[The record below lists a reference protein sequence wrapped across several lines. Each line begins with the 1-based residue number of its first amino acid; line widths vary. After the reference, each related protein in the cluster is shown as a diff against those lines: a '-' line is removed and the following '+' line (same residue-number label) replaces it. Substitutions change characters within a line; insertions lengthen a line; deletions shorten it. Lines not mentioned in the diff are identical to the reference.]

1 MILSTSNGGLHQ
13 RYGFEGATEL
23 LKKAGFDAIDMDLCV
38 LEKDDSVF
46 WDSTYKY
53 RAAELREHAESLG
66 MSFNQSH
73 APFHY
78 NWKNNPNEYEE
89 RFMPGMIRT
98 LEISALLG
106 CKQAVVHPIHH
117 QEYIGHEEEQFE
129 LNIKFYRDLLPYAKE
144 FGVKIALENM
154 WQNEVKRKRP
164 GYDVCSL
171 ATEFVRYI
179 DTLDDGMFTACLDL
193 GHSGMVGEEAQDAI
207 RILGHD
213 RLGALH
219 VHDNDYCADQH
230 TLPYLG
236 KMDFEAIMKALA
248 DVDYVGEFTYET
260 ARYYGRMPDEMMLP
274 ALRFMADM
282 GRYLDSRFEFY
293 KNEKN

>member
-13 RYGFEGATEL
+13 RFGFEGATEL
-23 LKKAGFDAIDMDLCV
+23 LKNAGFDAIDMDLCG

-46 WDSTYKY
+46 WDNTYKY
-53 RAAELREHAESLG
+53 RVLEIREHAESLG

-78 NWKNNPNEYEE
+78 RWATNPNEYEE
-89 RFMPGMIRT
+89 RFMPGMIRA
-98 LEISALLG
+98 LEISGMLG
-106 CKQAVVHPIHH
+106 CKQAIVHPIHH

-129 LNIKFYRDLLPYAKE
+129 LNMKFYRDLLPYAKE
-144 FGVKIALENM
+144 YGVKIALENM
-154 WQNEVKRKRP
+154 WQNEVKRKHP
-164 GYDVCSL
+164 GVDVCSL
-171 ATEFVRYI
+171 ATEFVRYM
-179 DTLDDGMFTACLDL
+179 DTLNDDYFTACLDL

-219 VHDNDYCADQH
+219 VHDNNYREDQH

-236 KMDFEAIMKALA
+236 KMNFEAICKALA
-248 DVDYVGEFTYET
+248 EVDYKGEFTYEA
-260 ARYYGRMPDEMMLP
+260 ARFYGGIPNELLPSALKFMVEVGRHLIGRIEYYK
-274 ALRFMADM
+274 
-282 GRYLDSRFEFY
+282 SI
-293 KNEKN
+293 

>member
-13 RYGFEGATEL
+13 RYGFEKASEM
-23 LKKAGFDAIDMDLCV
+23 LKEAGFDAIDMDLGL
-38 LEKDDSVF
+38 LEKDSSVF
-46 WDSTYKY
+46 WDNTYKY
-53 RAAELREHAESLG
+53 RVQDIREHAEKIG
-66 MSFNQSH
+66 ISFNQSH

-78 NWKNNPNEYEE
+78 NWATNPNEYEE
-89 RFMPGMIRT
+89 RFFPSMVRA
-98 LEISALLG
+98 LEISAMLG

-129 LNIKFYRDLLPYAKE
+129 LNIRFYRELLPYAKE
-144 FGVKIALENM
+144 YGVKIALENM

-171 ATEFVRYI
+171 ANEFVRYI
-179 DTLDDGMFTACLDL
+179 DTLDDDMFTACLDI
-193 GHSGMVGEEAQDAI
+193 GHSGMVGEEAYDAI

-236 KMDFEAIMKALA
+236 KMDFEKITEALA
-248 DVDYVGEFTYET
+248 KVNYKGEFTYE
-260 ARYYGRMPDEMMLP
+260 AGKFYNRMPDPMMLP
-274 ALRFMADM
+274 SLNFMAEM
-282 GRYLDSRFEFY
+282 GRYLIGRIEYY
-293 KNEKN
+293 KNV

>member
-13 RYGFEGATEL
+13 RYGFEKATEM
-23 LKKAGFDAIDMDLCV
+23 LKTAGFDAIDMDLGP

-46 WDSTYKY
+46 WDNTYKY
-53 RAAELREHAESLG
+53 RVQDIREHAESIG

-78 NWKNNPNEYEE
+78 RWATNPNEYEE
-89 RFMPGMIRT
+89 RFFPAMVRA

-129 LNIKFYRDLLPYAKE
+129 LNMKFYRELLPYAKN

-171 ATEFVRYI
+171 ASEFVRYI
-179 DTLDDGMFTACLDL
+179 DTLDDDYFTACLDL
-193 GHSGMVGEEAQDAI
+193 GHSGMVGEEAYDAI

-219 VHDNDYCADQH
+219 VHDNDYCADLH

-236 KMDFEAIMKALA
+236 KMDFEKICEALA
-248 DVDYVGEFTYET
+248 EVDYKGEFTYE
-260 ARYYGRMPDEMMLP
+260 AGKFFNRMPDPMMLP
-274 ALRFMADM
+274 ALKFMADM
-282 GRYLDSRFEFY
+282 GHYLIGRIEDY
-293 KNEKN
+293 KKA

>member
-1 MILSTSNGGLHQ
+1 MILSTSNGSLHH
-13 RYGFEGATEL
+13 RYGFEGATEA
-23 LKKAGFDAIDMDLCV
+23 LKKAGFDAIDMDLCM

-53 RAAELREHAESLG
+53 RVADIIDHAKSIG

-78 NWKNNPNEYEE
+78 RWATNPNEYEE
-89 RFMPGMIRT
+89 RFIPGMIRA

-106 CKQAVVHPIHH
+106 CKQAVIHPIHH

-129 LNIKFYRDLLPYAKE
+129 LNMKFYRQILPYAKD

-154 WQNEVKRKRP
+154 WQNEVKRKHP
-164 GYDVCSL
+164 GVDVCSL
-171 ATEFVRYI
+171 AHEFVRYI
-179 DTLDDGMFTACLDL
+179 DTLDDDYFTACLDL

-236 KMDFEAIMKALA
+236 KMNYDAITKALA
-248 DVDYVGEFTYET
+248 EINYKGEFTYE
-260 ARYYGRMPDEMMLP
+260 AGKFYKNMPDELIP
-274 ALRFMADM
+274 SALKFMVEV
-282 GRYLDSRFEFY
+282 GRHLIGKIESY
-293 KNEKN
+293 KVK